1 MFIKNLDYLSPRVTF
16 YHKGFL
22 SHSSICSGILSIIA
36 IVFVI
41 ILAVYY
47 FLEIIDKKD
56 PKTFYLHSL
65 IEEAG
70 VYQFNTSSL
79 FHFINQIQIFKGKT
93 IYEDLD
99 FTTFSIIG
107 SQLYGNN
114 HLNSAKYN
122 GIKSFDHWL
131 YGYCNKEINTK
142 GLDDLITYTFFN
154 KSACIK
160 KYYNSTEG
168 QYYDIGD
175 PKFSWP
181 IIGHG
186 TFTNHNDL
194 FGIYI
199 QKCNNET
206 IKHILGNGY
215 QCKNDSELD
224 NYFDVKGTRFFH
236 LYFVNNYVNIS
247 NYKNPY
253 FSYFYRMEI
262 QLNLKEYSINEINFY
277 EVDVITHDGL
287 IFNNI
292 KENISYIYDRDSV
305 NIFEK
310 GTKDIYVGFC

>member
-142 GLDDLITYTFFN
+142 GLDDLTLYLFD
-154 KSACIK
+154 
-160 KYYNSTEG
+160 KY
-168 QYYDIGD
+168 
-175 PKFSWP
+175 F
-181 IIGHG
+181 
-186 TFTNHNDL
+186 L
-194 FGIYI
+194 
-199 QKCNNET
+199 
-206 IKHILGNGY
+206 L
-215 QCKNDSELD
+215 KND
-224 NYFDVKGTRFFH
+224 
-236 LYFVNNYVNIS
+236 
-247 NYKNPY
+247 
-253 FSYFYRMEI
+253 
-262 QLNLKEYSINEINFY
+262 
-277 EVDVITHDGL
+277 
-287 IFNNI
+287 
-292 KENISYIYDRDSV
+292 
-305 NIFEK
+305 
-310 GTKDIYVGFC
+310 